1 MSRKKLLRYAF
12 VSAVAAI
19 CASVLHAAPQIQFDK
34 EQLDFGKVDSGKPIN
49 ASFTFK
55 NVGDSELQ
63 ITGVRPGCGCTKADA
78 ARKALAP
85 GESSTV
91 DAVFNSTGYHG
102 PISKSVYVTTN
113 DPAHA
118 SVTLYIAAEIVT
130 IAKLSPEFLNF
141 GSLKVN
147 STRTHV
153 LRVIPTD
160 PKTFTITKVDAQG
173 THVSVPSFKK
183 VDAPTGTYWELFVVV
198 KSDATPGRVMDWITI
213 SNNGGDTAKLTT
225 QVIGNVIE

>member
-1 MSRKKLLRYAF
+1 MSPTKLLKYVF
-12 VSAVAAI
+12 LPVLAAGFGT
-19 CASVLHAAPQIQFDK
+19 ALLAAPQIQFDK
-34 EQLDFGKVDSGKPIN
+34 EQLDFGKVQSGKPIN

-55 NVGDSELQ
+55 NNGDTTLQ

-78 ARKALAP
+78 AKKTLEP

-118 SVTLYIAAEIVT
+118 SLTLYISADIVT
-130 IAKLSPEFLNF
+130 VAKLSPEFLNF

-147 STRTHV
+147 STRTH
-153 LRVIPTD
+153 LIRVIPTD
-160 PKTFTITKVDAQG
+160 PKTFSITKVDVQG
-173 THVSVPSFKK
+173 SHVSVPSFKK
-183 VDAPTGTYWELFVVV
+183 VDSPTGAYWELFVVV
-198 KSDATPGRVMDWITI
+198 KADATPGRVMDWITI
-213 SNNGGDTAKLTT
+213 SDNAGDTAKLTT